1 VIANYLTN
9 ITCPTCGL
17 SLMRSP
23 KSAVN
28 AIVFCT
34 ECRAG
39 GPYQDVVEGGQ
50 ALTPEFV
57 TLNELEAMLSD
68 IGSEAD

>member
-1 VIANYLTN
+1 VIANYLTDLAC
-9 ITCPTCGL
+9 TTCGL
-17 SLMRSP
+17 SLLRSP

-39 GPYQDVVEGGQ
+39 GHYQDVVQ
-50 ALTPEFV
+50 DRKPLTPEFV
-57 TLNELEAMLSD
+57 TLNELDAMLSE